1 LISAILVGRGV
12 LVMTGLVISGLTGG
26 VIQRGGLARTGE
38 GLSKK
43 IKRNRKIIFFILFEN
58 SQF

>member
-1 LISAILVGRGV
+1 
-12 LVMTGLVISGLTGG
+12 MTGLVISGLTGG